1 MLASTIQQ
9 VLGRLLVRR
18 GHCGGLDQL
27 LVRRGHRG
35 GQRHWE
41 GGWEGGEG
49 STCLKLLD
57 VVAQL
62 GRGLGEDVQLG
73 DGEVEEE
80 EEEGHEEVEKEEEEE
95 DISSYLSIYL
105 A

>member
-1 MLASTIQQ
+1 MLGQ
-9 VLGRLLVRR
+9 V
-18 GHCGGLDQL
+18 
-27 LVRRGHRG
+27 LVRRGHRGGQRQVLVGRGHGG

-62 GRGLGEDVQLG
+62 GRGLGENVQLG
-73 DGEVEEE
+73 DG
-80 EEEGHEEVEKEEEEE
+80 
-95 DISSYLSIYL
+95 
-105 A
+105 

>member
-1 MLASTIQQ
+1 MLDQ
-9 VLGRLLVRR
+9 VLVGR
-18 GHCGGLDQL
+18 GHG
-27 LVRRGHRG
+27 G

-62 GRGLGEDVQLG
+62 GCGLGENVQLG
-73 DGEVEEE
+73 DGDVKEEE
-80 EEEGHEEVEKEEEEE
+80 EEEVDEEVEKEEEEE
-95 DISSYLSIYL
+95 KEDEVVAS
-105 A
+105 